1 MLAIPPE
8 VSQRDI
14 STSFANARHSLS
26 VNLPLIIKI
35 FSLWATFN
43 MHDEYSLSEL
53 NNCLQALTEVRSSK
67 PLFFEILF
75 NITKSCLLL
84 HTKSLAEAEVAVTFN
99 ILRSVTSLVDNNYLL
114 EQDLVDYRNWAVH
127 GSQPDPQWT
136 ITALKQLI
144 ALLKDTTL
152 TVTGEIDMEELKN
165 LQIAFVG
172 KVVTSDIWTHSS
184 KSEKLEALKSLS
196 NKKLNAKLLETF
208 EQFIEEVQTVSHQ
221 CLSVIL
227 LGLEQLLPLIEL
239 VSPKIAAT
247 LKLID
252 KNKYSCELDTEFTV
266 ERASDHFILFSLCH
280 VFDAKSLQ
288 LRV

>member
-26 VNLPLIIKI
+26 VNLPLITKI

-43 MHDEYSLSEL
+43 MHDVHSLSEL

-84 HTKSLAEAEVAVTFN
+84 HTKSFVEAEVAVTFN

-114 EQDLVDYRNWAVH
+114 EQDLVNYRNCAVH

-136 ITALKQLI
+136 IAALKQLI

-152 TVTGEIDMEELKN
+152 TVTGDIDIEELKN

-172 KVVTSDIWTHSS
+172 NVLTNNTWTHSC
-184 KSEKLEALKSLS
+184 KSEKLEALKYLS
-196 NKKLNAKLLETF
+196 NKKLNTQLLETF
-208 EQFIEEVQTVSHQ
+208 EQFIEEIRNDSHQ
-221 CLSVIL
+221 CLSGTL
-227 LGLEQLLPLIEL
+227 LGLELLLPQIEL

-252 KNKYSCELDTEFTV
+252 INKYSCEVDNEFTV
-266 ERASDHFILFSLCH
+266 ERANDQFILFSLSY